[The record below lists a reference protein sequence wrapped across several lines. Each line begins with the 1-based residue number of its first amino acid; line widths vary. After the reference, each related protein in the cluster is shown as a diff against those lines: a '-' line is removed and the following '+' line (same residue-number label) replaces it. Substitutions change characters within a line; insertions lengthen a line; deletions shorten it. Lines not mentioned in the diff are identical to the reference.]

1 MSAEVTWILFMCA
14 AASLSA
20 IPLFVLI
27 MEESEEIADT
37 IRAFNNKCAG
47 LGDSATEKQK
57 SDCRNEHEA
66 IAGALAKFVILAH
79 EELDFLPE
87 DPAKDRAEQQA
98 LHPDLQFDDRP
109 ESDKRTLLRRKDMQ
123 LHVRWAQYWISCLGR
138 ENTQECKTEK
148 AALDK
153 EDYPFGR
160 IGLAAPY
167 PTHEGKEEAKHWHA
181 IKVKPED
188 IHPLPKATRP

>member
-109 ESDKRTLLRRKDMQ
+109 ESDKRTTYPVLRPTDM
-123 LHVRWAQYWISCLGR
+123 HVLASQKCLGR